1 MAVATLASCDLNFF
15 PSDELNSDA
24 LLQDEAGAEYIMDG
38 CYSLL
43 KDEVEFLGYSSGNT
57 FVRHFFQLS
66 EFPADNCN
74 LSSHT
79 TDPLYEATALKMTDN
94 LKNVGTLWMVGYKV
108 IYMTNTII
116 ETLVEGE
123 SAESDHLLGEAY
135 FIRGWMHLN
144 LATLYARPYSH
155 GRENLGIPLHISTNN
170 AVVTRASVGEVY
182 DQVVR
187 DLQKASGLMGA
198 SRGNTGYPSKTTA
211 LALLSRAYLY
221 MENWTECVNTVN
233 TMLAGATPADKL
245 DKELANLY
253 INAKTSSEV
262 LFCLAH
268 ETIGDDMG
276 QSSIGSMYLHSDEEA
291 IGWGEIYPSNPLLYL
306 YERYPMDLRYTSFIH
321 PQYPGLDTYTV
332 YFPDPETEN
341 DDSGRLNLTANGT
354 FDADSNFVFTYDGAT
369 YKAEKRLVNG
379 EYPEYHVNY
388 KGEDCLARVHK
399 TMKNRNTSP
408 IYYMSKFS
416 YQDGK
421 SMISS
426 PIVCRW
432 AEVILNRAEA
442 YAQLGQD
449 AKALEDVNVI
459 RKRAGITPDGM
470 FSAGA
475 MHGYKSVLDVVLD
488 ERRLELAFE
497 GFRTHDLTRN
507 KLDIDRRFPGAHP
520 WQVVPYNHD
529 HLIYPIP
536 NNEWTVSG
544 IQQNPGY

>member
-1 MAVATLASCDLNFF
+1 
-15 PSDELNSDA
+15 
-24 LLQDEAGAEYIMDG
+24 
-38 CYSLL
+38 
-43 KDEVEFLGYSSGNT
+43 
-57 FVRHFFQLS
+57 
-66 EFPADNCN
+66 
-74 LSSHT
+74 
-79 TDPLYEATALKMTDN
+79 MTDN

-233 TMLAGATPADKL
+233 TMLAGATPANKL
-245 DKELANLY
+245 DKDLANLY

-291 IGWGEIYPSNPLLYL
+291 IGWGEIYPSTLSSISTSAILWIFATLHSSTHNILAWILTQCTSQILRLRTTILVASTSLLMVL
-306 YERYPMDLRYTSFIH
+306 LMRTRTLFSHTMVLPTRLR
-321 PQYPGLDTYTV
+321 
-332 YFPDPETEN
+332 
-341 DDSGRLNLTANGT
+341 
-354 FDADSNFVFTYDGAT
+354 
-369 YKAEKRLVNG
+369 
-379 EYPEYHVNY
+379 
-388 KGEDCLARVHK
+388 
-399 TMKNRNTSP
+399 
-408 IYYMSKFS
+408 
-416 YQDGK
+416 
-421 SMISS
+421 
-426 PIVCRW
+426 
-432 AEVILNRAEA
+432 
-442 YAQLGQD
+442 
-449 AKALEDVNVI
+449 
-459 RKRAGITPDGM
+459 
-470 FSAGA
+470 
-475 MHGYKSVLDVVLD
+475 SVL
-488 ERRLELAFE
+488 
-497 GFRTHDLTRN
+497 
-507 KLDIDRRFPGAHP
+507 
-520 WQVVPYNHD
+520 
-529 HLIYPIP
+529 
-536 NNEWTVSG
+536 
-544 IQQNPGY
+544 